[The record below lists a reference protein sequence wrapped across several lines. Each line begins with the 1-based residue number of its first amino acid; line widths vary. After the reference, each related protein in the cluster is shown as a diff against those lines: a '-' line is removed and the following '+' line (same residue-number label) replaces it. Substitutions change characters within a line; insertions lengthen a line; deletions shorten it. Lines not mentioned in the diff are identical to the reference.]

1 LNNHSLCQFENE
13 YKTNTCLK
21 DLEQYLFHINNTK
34 LFQWLCSFLFE
45 FENSSYWWNILIG
58 LFFQT
63 EGLEKMDEKFQSQI
77 VYTKELLKNYYE
89 KKPMYELNQE
99 EKNFKIKLEMEHE
112 QEKNPTILGSFIQ
125 NMTSYLFS
133 FVKNTKAETFLR
145 NFSSNDQFITEFD
158 EIQKLENENFK
169 ITKDPIIWNPI
180 IKIKHNPNQPSQE
193 IEIEKEN

>member
-1 LNNHSLCQFENE
+1 
-13 YKTNTCLK
+13 
-21 DLEQYLFHINNTK
+21 
-34 LFQWLCSFLFE
+34 
-45 FENSSYWWNILIG
+45 
-58 LFFQT
+58 
-63 EGLEKMDEKFQSQI
+63 MDEKFQSQI

-99 EKNFKIKLEMEHE
+99 EKKFKIKLEMEHE

-125 NMTSYLFS
+125 NMTSYFFS
-133 FVKNTKAETFLR
+133 FVKNTKAETLLR

-180 IKIKHNPNQPSQE
+180 IKIKHNPNQPPQ
-193 IEIEKEN
+193 EIEKEN